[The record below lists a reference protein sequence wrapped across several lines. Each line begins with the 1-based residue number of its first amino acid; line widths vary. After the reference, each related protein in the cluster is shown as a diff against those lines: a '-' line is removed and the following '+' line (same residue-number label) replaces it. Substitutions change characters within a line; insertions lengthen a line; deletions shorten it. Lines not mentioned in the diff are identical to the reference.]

1 MKIEY
6 YKTYSSY
13 LNRDMEFKV
22 YGHSG
27 VPMLVFPC
35 QDGRFF
41 DYEDQGMINTIS
53 SFIDSGR
60 LQVFC
65 VDSIDKE
72 TWSANYLP
80 NRERTEKQ
88 EAYYNYICEECVPM
102 IFDIN
107 TNSNNGYRQKIYTY
121 GCSMGASHALNFCL
135 RRPDIFAGCIAL
147 SGVYDMTYFFSDG
160 YMDELLYANSP
171 IAYIN
176 GMSNDHYYVD
186 MYRNQ
191 NIIICVGQGAWEH
204 PMIEDT
210 TRMKELFGYKG
221 INAWVD
227 FWGFDVCH
235 DWPWWKIQIVYFLD
249 KIC

>member
-1 MKIEY
+1 MMPII
-6 YKTYSSY
+6 Y
-13 LNRDMEFKV
+13 LKPRKEDSLLRFHPWV
-22 YGHSG
+22 FSG
-27 VPMLVFPC
+27 
-35 QDGRFF
+35 
-41 DYEDQGMINTIS
+41 
-53 SFIDSGR
+53 
-60 LQVFC
+60 
-65 VDSIDKE
+65 
-72 TWSANYLP
+72 A
-80 NRERTEKQ
+80 
-88 EAYYNYICEECVPM
+88 
-102 IFDIN
+102 
-107 TNSNNGYRQKIYTY
+107 
-121 GCSMGASHALNFCL
+121 
-135 RRPDIFAGCIAL
+135 
-147 SGVYDMTYFFSDG
+147 
-160 YMDELLYANSP
+160 

>member
-88 EAYYNYICEECVPM
+88 EAYYNYI
-102 IFDIN
+102 
-107 TNSNNGYRQKIYTY
+107 
-121 GCSMGASHALNFCL
+121 
-135 RRPDIFAGCIAL
+135 
-147 SGVYDMTYFFSDG
+147 
-160 YMDELLYANSP
+160 
-171 IAYIN
+171 
-176 GMSNDHYYVD
+176 
-186 MYRNQ
+186 
-191 NIIICVGQGAWEH
+191 
-204 PMIEDT
+204 
-210 TRMKELFGYKG
+210 
-221 INAWVD
+221 
-227 FWGFDVCH
+227 
-235 DWPWWKIQIVYFLD
+235 
-249 KIC
+249 